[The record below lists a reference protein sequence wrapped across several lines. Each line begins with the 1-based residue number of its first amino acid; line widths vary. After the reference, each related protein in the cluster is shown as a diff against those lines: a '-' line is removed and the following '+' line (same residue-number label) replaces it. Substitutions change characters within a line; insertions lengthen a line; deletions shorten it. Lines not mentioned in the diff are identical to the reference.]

1 MGDNRGKLIENQPPP
16 NAAPTPVAPSPRLT
30 AELDRVAASARDLI
44 DEITKKTNFE
54 IDDEFPKQ
62 RLLDI
67 AGSLTNLSA
76 GSEDGAL
83 YALEYAASALNQVR
97 FSSME
102 ISDGGTMSNFARG
115 GRLDHAL
122 GTLISDVSTAKQFYS
137 QSKLDAASKSQIPDH
152 AIATIGA
159 DQRNII
165 DRTRAVSDAGFTLAE
180 NLDKSARELAGRHD
194 SDHIVADN
202 LSRQTRDI
210 SNLTKQERIELDS
223 AKPRIARLAKLHR
236 GVGITLRGI
245 ELTAAVAD
253 ITIRKI
259 GHVLIA
265 HFTDWFVGAQEWAT
279 ETQAKID
286 ELIRKW
292 QEDDGAGRSNRR
304 PMRHSSG
311 VDGSLPMTIIPE
323 GEFVMGSPSSEG
335 KPDEHPAR
343 KIVIEN
349 PFEVSI
355 APVTRGEFAAFMT
368 ATDHKMDIGAYVW
381 DGLTW
386 NDDPSKS
393 WRDPGFRQDDDHPVV
408 CVSWRDAKAYVAWL
422 AEWSGIRTYR
432 LLSEAEWEY
441 CCRAGTRTPYST
453 GETITTEQANFA
465 DLAHATTPTLRF
477 PRNPWGLH
485 DMHGNVWEWCE
496 DHWHDDYG
504 GNPPTTGSVWQGGD
518 GTRRVLRGGS
528 WFDPPEELRS
538 ASRNWERPASRFSTL
553 GFRVARTL

>member
-1 MGDNRGKLIENQPPP
+1 
-16 NAAPTPVAPSPRLT
+16 
-30 AELDRVAASARDLI
+30 
-44 DEITKKTNFE
+44 
-54 IDDEFPKQ
+54 
-62 RLLDI
+62 
-67 AGSLTNLSA
+67 
-76 GSEDGAL
+76 
-83 YALEYAASALNQVR
+83 
-97 FSSME
+97 
-102 ISDGGTMSNFARG
+102 MSNFARG

-311 VDGSLPMTIIPE
+311 VDGSLPI
-323 GEFVMGSPSSEG
+323 
-335 KPDEHPAR
+335 
-343 KIVIEN
+343 
-349 PFEVSI
+349 
-355 APVTRGEFAAFMT
+355 
-368 ATDHKMDIGAYVW
+368 
-381 DGLTW
+381 
-386 NDDPSKS
+386 
-393 WRDPGFRQDDDHPVV
+393 
-408 CVSWRDAKAYVAWL
+408 
-422 AEWSGIRTYR
+422 
-432 LLSEAEWEY
+432 
-441 CCRAGTRTPYST
+441 
-453 GETITTEQANFA
+453 
-465 DLAHATTPTLRF
+465 
-477 PRNPWGLH
+477 
-485 DMHGNVWEWCE
+485 
-496 DHWHDDYG
+496 
-504 GNPPTTGSVWQGGD
+504 
-518 GTRRVLRGGS
+518 
-528 WFDPPEELRS
+528 
-538 ASRNWERPASRFSTL
+538 ASRTQDCNREPVRGQHRSCY
-553 GFRVARTL
+553 AR